1 MLNRKVKIVLSEE
14 LVKMKLKPL
23 VGRIGEVIA
32 EAKGK
37 GYWVKL
43 HTPYRD
49 EMEWFIPSKS
59 LQIQP

>member
-14 LVKMKLKPL
+14 LVKMKLKSL

-37 GYWVKL
+37 GYWIKL

-49 EMEWFIPSKS
+49 ETEWFT
-59 LQIQP
+59 

>member
-32 EAKGK
+32 DAKGN

-49 EMEWFIPSKS
+49 ELEWFVPSKS
-59 LQIQP
+59 LQIQS